1 MVRGSGGRAA
11 GRCHPGRVML
21 RAPVGQPV
29 QPGVS
34 AGSYTGGCCGVQGLG
49 FGVCGCESAGVPA
62 GSEKSV
68 GNAIGKAKEMLAL
81 LRLPNESHFIRSGCL

>member
-1 MVRGSGGRAA
+1 
-11 GRCHPGRVML
+11 ML
-21 RAPVGQPV
+21 RAPVGQPL

-34 AGSYTGGCCGVQGLG
+34 AGTYTGGCCGVQGLG

-81 LRLPNESHFIRSGCL
+81 LRLPNEGDFIRSGCL